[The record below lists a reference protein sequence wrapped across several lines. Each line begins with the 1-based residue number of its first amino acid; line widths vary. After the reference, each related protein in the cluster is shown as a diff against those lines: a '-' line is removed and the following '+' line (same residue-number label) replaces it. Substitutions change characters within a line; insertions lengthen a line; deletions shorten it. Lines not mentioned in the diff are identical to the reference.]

1 MKKDI
6 MYRKGMST
14 SITLVITIVVAL
26 MVVLVITA
34 IFGANT
40 GNAET
45 FAQNNT
51 ETEFVPW

>member
-1 MKKDI
+1 MKENI
-6 MYRKGMST
+6 LYRKGMST

-34 IFGANT
+34 IFGANA

-51 ETEFVPW
+51 NTEFVPW